1 LSASVLAGPV
11 AHFSRTGI
19 LFGGAVTNTT
29 SSTQPVFVTNTGD
42 APLTI
47 TSLTITGPEASYFLV
62 AGACG
67 GPPITLGPGQ
77 RCRIDLVFK
86 PLGFTAAFGIN
97 HATLT
102 VQSSAVPPSTD
113 IALSGDTDKGAFP
126 GDGYGNQA
134 TYVPSPEWLDFGT
147 QSVGIAST
155 PQTLALT
162 NKTLYPFDIDQFAL
176 VGGDR
181 DDFAMTANCAVGGKF
196 SPATPCT
203 AIVTFTPKAAG
214 RGQPSSPS
222 LRTLLTANGPIAIR
236 SMAMAATPVP
246 PRASPWSS
254 TTTSRSTTISSPTSP
269 PSRRISTQAN
279 TPTRWTRT
287 GSTFKAYLTE
297 QAGGSPVCRYYI
309 PPGKGDS
316 HFFGRGTVEC
326 TATGAANPTFTL
338 EAHEFMFLSLP
349 VSGVCPPATTA
360 IYRVFSN
367 RPDANHRYM
376 TDRAIR
382 DQMVARGW
390 LGEGDGPDLV
400 VLQPIARPLLHY
412 PMSPP
417 SRQISMRVTRRPA
430 GCAPAARSR
439 PF

>member
-1 LSASVLAGPV
+1 VVRTDAEGRWRLSVCDGGSVFVIKPPHWSSPPGPGGVPRFARLHQPDGSRGETAYGHPGVAAAGTLPTSTDFALRRQQESAAFEALLFADTQPANGAELGYLRDDILAG
-11 AHFSRTGI
+11 
-19 LFGGAVTNTT
+19 
-29 SSTQPVFVTNTGD
+29 
-42 APLTI
+42 
-47 TSLTITGPEASYFLV
+47 
-62 AGACG
+62 
-67 GPPITLGPGQ
+67 TLGAG
-77 RCRIDLVFK
+77 
-86 PLGFTAAFGIN
+86 AAFGIN

-214 RGQPSSPS
+214 P
-222 LRTLLTANGPIAIR
+222 
-236 SMAMAATPVP
+236 
-246 PRASPWSS
+246 
-254 TTTSRSTTISSPTSP
+254 RSTELSIITYSFNGEWTNRYSINGNGGNAGPAQSVTVVEYYNEPLDHYFITHVAAE
-269 PSRRISTQAN
+269 QANLDAGN

-349 VSGVCPPATTA
+349 VSGVCPPATTT

-390 LGEGDGPDLV
+390 LAEGDGPDLV
-400 VLQPIARPLLHY
+400 VMCGA
-412 PMSPP
+412 S
-417 SRQISMRVTRRPA
+417 
-430 GCAPAARSR
+430 
-439 PF
+439 

>member
-1 LSASVLAGPV
+1 MRATSKHVSTGLAFALCLLSASVLAGPV

-181 DDFAMTANCAVGGKF
+181 DDFAMTANCAVPGKF

-214 RGQPSSPS
+214 P
-222 LRTLLTANGPIAIR
+222 
-236 SMAMAATPVP
+236 
-246 PRASPWSS
+246 
-254 TTTSRSTTISSPTSP
+254 RSTELSIITNSFGGEWTNRYSINGVGGNAGPAQSVTVVEYYNEPLDHYFITHVASE
-269 PSRRISTQAN
+269 QANLDAGN

-390 LGEGDGPDLV
+390 LAEGDGPDLV
-400 VLQPIARPLLHY
+400 VMCGA
-412 PMSPP
+412 S
-417 SRQISMRVTRRPA
+417 
-430 GCAPAARSR
+430 
-439 PF
+439 

>member
-1 LSASVLAGPV
+1 MRATSKHVSTGLAFALCLLSASVLAGPV

-47 TSLTITGPEASYFLV
+47 TALTITGPEASYFLV

-214 RGQPSSPS
+214 P
-222 LRTLLTANGPIAIR
+222 
-236 SMAMAATPVP
+236 
-246 PRASPWSS
+246 
-254 TTTSRSTTISSPTSP
+254 RSTELSIITYSFNGEWTNRYSINGNGGNAGPAQSVTVVEYYNEPLDHYFITHVAAE
-269 PSRRISTQAN
+269 QANLDAGN

-390 LGEGDGPDLV
+390 LAEGDGPDLV
-400 VLQPIARPLLHY
+400 VMCGA
-412 PMSPP
+412 S
-417 SRQISMRVTRRPA
+417 
-430 GCAPAARSR
+430 
-439 PF
+439 